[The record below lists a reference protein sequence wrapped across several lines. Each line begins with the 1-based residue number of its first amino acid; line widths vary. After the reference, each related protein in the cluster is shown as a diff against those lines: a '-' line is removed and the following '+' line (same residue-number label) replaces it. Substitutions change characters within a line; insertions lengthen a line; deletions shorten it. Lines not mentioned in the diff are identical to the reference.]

1 MDLVTSSPAPKTLP
15 AAEPPRPRAQRRR
28 QRQRPQT
35 EYLKVALRQVALRQA
50 APSVLAVYGVLK
62 LIGFLVFMWL
72 LDTTGDYRSKAPRY
86 GGGAHAWDVLSTW
99 DGWWYRQIAEHGYHP
114 QLVPVPGGS
123 GHWSVEQNSAAF
135 FPLYPGLIR
144 AVSATTGLGSYGA
157 GMTVSVVASFAAALG
172 IYAVASG
179 LAGHRVG
186 LLAAALWAVWP
197 GSGVEW
203 SVYSDSL
210 YIALAV
216 WTCHFVL
223 AGRWL
228 TAGAVCLVAGLSRPT
243 AFTLI
248 AALAAAAVPAAL
260 RDEDGRIA
268 FRDADGRRRLPS
280 LRWRPLAA
288 LALAPLG
295 LAGYLGWVGE
305 QTGDLKAYSILE
317 SDAWDH
323 YFDFGRSTA
332 HVVVAVLAG
341 RGDYES
347 AAASED
353 LVGVGVLLLTGV
365 LLVVLA
371 QLRPPTVLAVY
382 TVCTVVLAVGTHEI
396 FGMMSRYLLPT
407 FPLLLPAAM
416 ALDRL
421 KPPGRVAVLVLTAL
435 ASGSLTGYMLF
446 EIGIP

>member
-1 MDLVTSSPAPKTLP
+1 
-15 AAEPPRPRAQRRR
+15 
-28 QRQRPQT
+28 
-35 EYLKVALRQVALRQA
+35 
-50 APSVLAVYGVLK
+50 VYGALK
-62 LIGFLVFMWL
+62 LTGFLVFMWL
-72 LDTTGDYRSKAPRY
+72 LDTTGDYRSKEPRY

-114 QLVPVPGGS
+114 QLAPVPGGS

-144 AVSATTGLGSYGA
+144 AVSAVTGLGSFGA
-157 GMTVSVVASFAAALG
+157 GLTVSVIASFAAALG

-210 YIALAV
+210 YTALAV
-216 WTCHFVL
+216 WTCHLVL
-223 AGRWL
+223 ARRWL
-228 TAGAVCLVAGLSRPT
+228 AAGSLCLVAGLSRPT
-243 AFTLI
+243 AATLI
-248 AALAAAAVPAAL
+248 AGVAVAAVGAAF
-260 RDEDGRIA
+260 RREDG
-268 FRDADGRRRLPS
+268 L
-280 LRWRPLAA
+280 WRPLAA

-305 QTGDLKAYSILE
+305 QAGDVKAYSILE

-332 HVVVAVLAG
+332 HVVVAVLTGHA
-341 RGDYES
+341 DYE
-347 AAASED
+347 AAAPSED
-353 LVGVGVLLLTGV
+353 LVGVAVLLLTGV
-365 LLVVLA
+365 LLVLLV

-382 TVCTVVLAVGTHEI
+382 TVCAVVLAVGTHQI
-396 FGMMSRYLLPT
+396 FGTVSRYLLPT
-407 FPLLLPAAM
+407 FPVLVPAAM

-421 KPPGRVAVLVLTAL
+421 TKPGRVTVLVLAAL
-435 ASGSLTGYMLF
+435 CSGSFAGYMLF
-446 EIGIP
+446 EIGIA

>member
-1 MDLVTSSPAPKTLP
+1 MDFVTSSPVPKTVP
-15 AAEPPRPRAQRRR
+15 TTEPPRPQVRRRR
-28 QRQRPQT
+28 QRPAIVYPR
-35 EYLKVALRQVALRQA
+35 AAARQVALRKA
-50 APSVLAVYGVLK
+50 APSVLAVYGALK
-62 LIGFLVFMWL
+62 LTGLLVFMWL

-114 QLVPVPGGS
+114 QLIPVPGGS

-144 AVSATTGLGSYGA
+144 AVSATTGLGSFGA
-157 GMTVSVVASFAAALG
+157 GLTVSVVASFAAALG

-179 LAGHRVG
+179 LAGHSVG

-223 AGRWL
+223 ARRWL
-228 TAGAVCLVAGLSRPT
+228 TAGALCLVAGLSRPT
-243 AFTLI
+243 AGTLI
-248 AALAAAAVPAAL
+248 AAVAAAAIPAAF
-260 RDEDGRIA
+260 RDEDGRW
-268 FRDADGRRRLPS
+268 RPLPVRR
-280 LRWRPLAA
+280 RPLAA

-295 LAGYLGWVGE
+295 LLGYLGWVGE
-305 QTGDLKAYSILE
+305 QAGDIKAFTILE

-332 HVVVAVLAG
+332 HVVVAVLTG
-341 RGDYES
+341 RSDYES

-371 QLRPPTVLAVY
+371 QLRPPPVLAVY

-396 FGMMSRYLLPT
+396 FGMVSRYLLPT
-407 FPLLLPAAM
+407 FPLLFPAAM

-421 KPPGRVAVLVLTAL
+421 KPPGRVAVLALTAL